1 MAESPILRPFLP
13 EGAPDHPDPPEAP
26 LDDQQQQQQQ
36 QQPTAEMLDEERLLS
51 AIADIL
57 AIPKDSVDLLDSF
70 THLGGNKESARALSS
85 KCASM
90 GLRLKTTDI
99 LRCQTITELQTRL
112 VPIASKEPD
121 SDHSNNDPSDAPAD
135 PIPDP
140 PRPSGDDPAHSPDP
154 ESQPHRPPSH
164 TFADREA
171 VENLILSTPQVSGAA
186 LIRPKAGWLED
197 KLVAFISLSNP
208 NVSSYSLSNVHVI
221 SQSQMHYA
229 GSQVAA
235 IRLALE
241 QSDRQ
246 LATPNNWIVL
256 DQMPTNQQG
265 EVDRRKLQTWA
276 QNMNEDMYRQV
287 TSLEF
292 HERFQE
298 PLTDMERTIQKAVSR
313 VLRLPESQ
321 VGMNFSFAQLG
332 GDEVSTM
339 LLVAACRTQ
348 GVSLRPEDVLNSPK
362 LSQVASLASHKGDSV
377 SRWNEESLECF
388 KLSPI
393 QQLYFDTPT
402 GSRTDERR
410 KADGNYRFNQSV
422 LLRVTRSATLED
434 IHAAVRTTVGHH
446 SMLRSR
452 FNLGPDGWT
461 QRILPDV
468 QGSFGFGYHDVTGY
482 DEVLKV
488 MEQTQA
494 RIDIE
499 HGPVFAVDQFH
510 MYDGQQMVFLVAH
523 QLVIDRLS
531 WRILIHD
538 LDELLREGI
547 LFSQRSMPFQTW
559 NELQEKD
566 FERTSDDATIP
577 FSLRSCDS
585 DSWGLKDSLNT
596 YNEAAETGF
605 RISSEL
611 TSILHTTCNQ
621 VFRTESAD
629 IYLTA
634 LLLSFIQT
642 FPNRPP
648 PTIWNQEHGREL
660 WSPEIDIA
668 ETVGWFTSLCPIGLR
683 SEEPYNLDCLHMLR
697 DLKDTR
703 RSTSH
708 RGWKYFASRCFGPYA
723 ETRCS
728 EAWPFEILFT
738 YAGSSKQLE
747 RENGALQQMEM
758 PVRALGSAFSDHGP
772 SVSRMALFEV
782 SVTVDHGCANV
793 HVLYNRHSRYQ
804 DKIADWIHT
813 YEHVLYEAIGK
824 LRYRAQELTLADVP
838 LLNTTYEGLAKLN
851 TDRLLALGLTSARD
865 IEDVLPVT
873 ASQQCILISQIQSLD
888 VGHNTCIYEL
898 SVLNGVRADQA
909 LLCTV
914 WEQIVTRYPALR
926 TVFIDSITED
936 GLFDQ
941 VILRRCSPT
950 MLFFDAATGDD
961 PITALRA
968 LPPMPANP
976 AQPRHRLSVCD
987 SPTGTYLRLEASQ
1000 ALCDMPSLQL
1010 LMADLKRIYNS
1021 GKTPMSLL
1029 DPSHTA
1035 CMHYLYSARREGSL
1049 AFWHGRLRE
1058 VHPCYF
1064 PRLLTTNE
1072 KHTRE
1077 TYYSIDI
1084 TASQMDEFCR
1094 QYATSRATVMRL
1106 AWALVVRAF
1115 TGSNRVCFGYRTP
1128 GRDGKGAP
1136 HGLHQSIGCFEN
1148 TIPCFMDLWAYQSI
1162 EAVVRDAE
1170 EDFRACLQ
1178 HQHVST
1184 AEIEHALGLKD
1195 EELFN
1200 TCMTYVE
1207 DPPEL
1212 KSRFTSTRPQLS
1224 LSCAESF
1231 STFAYDISF
1240 LTMFVNGQLACGI
1253 SHRILSLTQAW
1264 SVTRA
1269 FGQALRSILNNPTTS
1284 VGGLDLSVEENG
1296 ALVRSTKIE
1305 LLEPCVHS
1313 LFSNRARA
1321 SPDAQAVCA
1330 ADGDFSYKTLTRL
1343 VQRLA
1348 THIVQRGVRPG
1359 VAVPVILGKTRW
1371 SIVSMLAVMK
1381 AGGCFVPVDGD
1392 DRNMAEAVIRQ
1403 IAPPVILATDM
1414 INPNLHLPEDGVLV
1428 INEALFSTQ
1437 IPSDAPM
1444 RKASENDAACILF
1457 PAGSGRSKE
1466 LRGFVY
1472 SHNALSTAFLAQ
1484 GGPLRIDQDSR
1495 VLQVS
1500 SFSLDISLFETLA
1513 TLVHGGCV
1521 CIPSAEE
1528 RKRDIEGAI
1537 RRMEVTWTYITPILA
1552 RRLQPESLPSLK
1564 VTCFRTRGLDEDTCA
1579 PWLRSTKV
1587 LLAYGCLEIC
1597 PLGISVLEVAKPEDL
1612 QRLAQP
1618 FLGKLWIANP
1628 EDSSKLVPTGAI
1640 GELCIE
1646 SPTLAQKF
1654 VPGQAL
1660 MALSQQLA
1668 VASQDG
1674 PQLVRY
1680 IKTSQRVRDM
1690 EDGTM
1695 ELLPSSRQD
1704 ITIDGKVVAASK
1716 VEQHLRRCLG
1726 QGVDVA
1732 VESISFEGSTQLL
1745 AAFIQLDKLFDGPEE
1760 VTNLSVTTR
1769 KRAYLAK
1776 NFAETSLRNTL
1787 PAHMIPSVFIP
1798 VRRLPLTTAMKV
1810 HRRKL
1815 QKMVRGISR
1824 EALSAISDAPS
1835 PDHARDSRVKPL
1847 PLTQV
1852 EERMRSIWAKFLEVD
1867 EATIDGNQTFRKL
1880 GGSGYLAA
1888 RVAVACRKEGLT
1900 VSIQDVLGGA
1910 SLTGLCQGITLATP
1924 EPAVD
1929 PKTKAP
1935 ATTAQE
1941 SPTRKEAEGLVPES
1955 FIEEVVLPRLKV
1967 ERDAIKDVA
1976 EATAPQIRSLELAL
1990 LKDRGDISYLT
2001 FSFSG
2006 IESSK
2011 KLEAACLGLCVMHP
2025 ILQTAFVVH
2034 ERKVY
2039 QIALRLFK
2047 PEFRKIQCPSWRLS
2061 HLADRLIKKDQTE
2074 PITLGT
2080 PVTRFFY
2087 LESGKQSTL
2096 IMRLSKAQYDDASV
2110 AILIQDLK
2118 KIYAG
2123 AQSQAPRPT
2132 FLDLVRS
2139 AQLAHHRGARTYWAS
2154 LLDGA
2159 RMTQVIA
2166 HSKPASTS
2174 SSVKTIRQTLAITS
2188 LASLGI
2194 SLDTVVKS
2202 AWAMVLAK
2210 LSASADVLFGEI
2222 IEGRHIQLAEGANAS
2237 GVLGP
2242 AKNTIPVRVRFGH
2255 SYTTPMDLMSVVHGQ
2270 RVTGI
2275 QFENMGWLDMVQDCT
2290 ALPYWTR
2297 FSTAVHHQSH
2307 DSSLPTSSFKL
2318 GSASCKLNIQESAV
2332 QDVFDVLVRSRK
2344 PQPDTAEMSLTFC
2357 EHRVPTP
2364 FAIETLKM
2372 LCSNIE
2378 LLTSVSM
2385 MHPLVPSGSEFSA
2398 MTKQIPLS
2406 QPEVETAQAQLGAH
2420 NIPTEHYYAIQALI
2434 AAAWTQV
2441 LDPRSL
2447 GVPESQLH
2455 NAAFY
2460 DLWGSMIPAS
2470 QLAQYM
2476 NRELPNTG
2484 VPGLEEVTVTMEEVV
2499 AHPTMMAQLEL
2510 MARKMMGDREERT
2523 RKRLPGFGPRTSSLS
2538 KGLKR
2543 LSSVIK
2549 DKGPGRTGSGRS
2561 SPECVPTNRTPFSQH
2576 RVPPVH
2582 SDGNGKTA
2590 TQNNNT
2596 SAQSTPSHSPPQ
2608 PQLEQQQQ
2616 QQQQQQ
2622 GGIPAPTPAPPIMV
2636 PPPVGPAMEPI
2647 VEKDGEQVVPE
2658 VDGETLLRRR
2668 RGKDTPP
2675 LLALNLDYMEGDV
2688 WGGLDGM
2695 GSATSHSENEDDDDD
2710 DDDDLVLPLQGP
2722 RREKEEEQEGGE
2734 GEGRRKEQQQEK
2746 QQSEAAD
2753 LVSPLS
2759 PVSKRGYSFIKM
2771 TGIGETE
2778 AAGSAGGAKESS
2790 SMRRKAS
2797 SIFERM
2803 GRSSPVSV
2811 STN

>member
-1 MAESPILRPFLP
+1 
-13 EGAPDHPDPPEAP
+13 
-26 LDDQQQQQQQ
+26 
-36 QQPTAEMLDEERLLS
+36 MLDEERLLS
-51 AIADIL
+51 AIADVL
-57 AIPKDSVDLLDSF
+57 AVPRDSVDLLDSF

-112 VPIASKEPD
+112 APLASREPD
-121 SDHSNNDPSDAPAD
+121 SDQSSSDPSDPSDPSALPADPDPDPAQPSSDAPA
-135 PIPDP
+135 
-140 PRPSGDDPAHSPDP
+140 AHSPEP
-154 ESQPHRPPSH
+154 ESQPHLQPPRVI
-164 TFADREA
+164 ADRET
-171 VENLILSTPQVSGAA
+171 VEKLILSTPQVSGAA
-186 LIRPKAGWLED
+186 LVRPKAGWLED

-208 NVSSYSLSNVHVI
+208 NVSSYGLSNVHVI

-229 GSQVAA
+229 GTQVAA

-246 LATPNNWIVL
+246 LTTPNNWIVL

-287 TSLEF
+287 MSLEF

-362 LSQVASLASHKGDSV
+362 LSQVAALASHKGDSA
-377 SRWNEESLECF
+377 SLWNEESLEGF
-388 KLSPI
+388 KLSPM

-410 KADGNYRFNQSV
+410 KADGSYRFNQSV
-422 LLRVTRSATLED
+422 LLRVTRDVTLED
-434 IHAAVRTTVGHH
+434 IHAAVSTAVGHH

-452 FNLGPDGWT
+452 FRLGPDGWT

-468 QGSFGFGYHDVTGY
+468 KGSFGFGYHDGVTGY
-482 DEVLKV
+482 DDVLKV

-499 HGPVFAVDQFH
+499 HGPVFSVDQFR
-510 MYDGQQMVFLVAH
+510 MYDGQQVVFLVAH

-559 NELQEKD
+559 NELQEKEI
-566 FERTSDDATIP
+566 ERTGADATVP
-577 FSLRSCDS
+577 FQLRSCDF
-585 DSWGLKDSLNT
+585 DYWGLKDSLNT

-621 VFRTESAD
+621 AFRTESAD

-642 FPNRPP
+642 FPDRPA
-648 PTIWNQEHGREL
+648 PTVWNQEHGREL
-660 WSPEIDIA
+660 WSPDIDIA

-683 SEEPYNLDCLHMLR
+683 DEGPDGPDCLQMLR
-697 DLKDTR
+697 NLKDTR
-703 RSTSH
+703 RSMSH
-708 RGWKYFASRCFGPYA
+708 RGWKYFASRCFGHDA
-723 ETRCS
+723 DKRCG
-728 EAWPFEILFT
+728 EGWPFEILFT
-738 YAGSSKQLE
+738 HAGSSTQLE
-747 RENGALQQMEM
+747 RENGALQQMDM
-758 PVRALGSAFSDHGP
+758 PVRALGSAFSDHGS
-772 SVSRMALFEV
+772 SVSRMALFEISV
-782 SVTVDHGCANV
+782 SVDHGCANV
-793 HVLYNRHSRYQ
+793 HVLYNRGSKHQ
-804 DKIADWIHT
+804 DKIADWVYT
-813 YEHVLYEAIGK
+813 FEHILYEAIGK

-838 LLNTTYEGLAKLN
+838 LLNTTYDGLAKLN
-851 TDRLLALGLTSARD
+851 TDRLLALELTSARD
-865 IEDVLPVT
+865 IEDVFPVT
-873 ASQQCILISQIQSLD
+873 PSQQDILISQIQSLD

-898 SVLNGVRADQA
+898 SVLNGVRADNA
-909 LLCTV
+909 LVCTV
-914 WEQIVTRYPALR
+914 WEQIVARYSALR

-941 VILRRCSPT
+941 IILRRCSPT
-950 MLFFDAATGDD
+950 MLFFDAAQGDD

-968 LPPMPANP
+968 LPPLPADP
-976 AQPRHRLSVCD
+976 AQPRHRLSICN
-987 SPTGTYLRLEASQ
+987 SPTGTYLKLEASQ
-1000 ALCDMPSLQL
+1000 ALCD
-1010 LMADLKRIYNS
+1010 
-1021 GKTPMSLL
+1021 
-1029 DPSHTA
+1029 
-1035 CMHYLYSARREGSL
+1035 YLYSARREDSL
-1049 AFWHGRLRE
+1049 TFWQGRLRE
-1058 VHPCYF
+1058 VPPCHF
-1064 PRLLTTNE
+1064 PQLLATDE
-1072 KHTRE
+1072 KYTRE
-1077 TYYSIDI
+1077 TYYSIDT
-1084 TASQMDEFCR
+1084 TASQIDEFCR
-1094 QYATSRATVMRL
+1094 QYATSRATVLRL

-1128 GRDGKGAP
+1128 GRDGKDAP
-1136 HGLHQSIGCFEN
+1136 HGLRQSIGCFEN
-1148 TIPCFMDLWAYQSI
+1148 TIPCVMDLWAYQSI

-1170 EDFRACLQ
+1170 EDFKTCLQ

-1184 AEIEHALGLKD
+1184 AEIEHALGFKD

-1269 FGQALRSILNNPTTS
+1269 FGQALKSILNNPTTS
-1284 VGGLDLSVEENG
+1284 VGGLDLSVEENE
-1296 ALVRSTKIE
+1296 ALTSSSKVE

-1321 SPDAQAVCA
+1321 SPDAPAVCA
-1330 ADGDFSYKTLTRL
+1330 ANGDFSYKTLSRL

-1348 THIVQRGVRPG
+1348 AHIVQWGVRPG

-1371 SIVSMLAVMK
+1371 SIVTMLAVMK

-1392 DRNMAEAVIRQ
+1392 DRTMAAAVIKE
-1403 IAPPVILATDM
+1403 ISPPVVLVTDM
-1414 INPNLHLPEDGVLV
+1414 VNPNLHLPNDGVLV
-1428 INEALFSTQ
+1428 VNEALFLTQ
-1437 IPSDAPM
+1437 MSSDAPV
-1444 RKASENDAACILF
+1444 RKASGDDAACILF
-1457 PAGSGRSKE
+1457 PAGSSRSKA

-1484 GGPLRIDQDSR
+1484 GGPLRIDQESR
-1495 VLQVS
+1495 VLQLS
-1500 SFSLDISLFETLA
+1500 SFSIDTSLFETLA

-1521 CIPSAEE
+1521 CIP
-1528 RKRDIEGAI
+1528 
-1537 RRMEVTWTYITPILA
+1537 
-1552 RRLQPESLPSLK
+1552 LQPEGLPSLK

-1587 LLAYGCLEIC
+1587 LLAYGCLEVC
-1597 PLGISVLEVAKPEDL
+1597 PLGISVLEVARPEDL
-1612 QRLAQP
+1612 QRLAKP

-1628 EDSSKLVPTGAI
+1628 EDSSRLVPKGAI

-1654 VPGQAL
+1654 VPGQSL
-1660 MALSQQLA
+1660 MGLSQQQAA
-1668 VASQDG
+1668 VAEDG
-1674 PQLVRY
+1674 SQLVRY

-1695 ELLPSSRQD
+1695 ELLPSPRQD
-1704 ITIDGKVVAASK
+1704 TTVSGKVVATSK
-1716 VEQHLRRCLG
+1716 VEQHLRKCLG
-1726 QGVDVA
+1726 QGIDVA
-1732 VESISFEGSTQLL
+1732 VESVSFEDSTRLL
-1745 AAFIQLDKLFDGPEE
+1745 AAFIQLDKMFDGPEE

-1798 VRRLPLTTAMKV
+1798 VRRLPLTTAMKI

-1815 QKMVRGISR
+1815 QKMVKGLSR

-1867 EATIDGNQTFRKL
+1867 EATIDGNQSFRKL

-1888 RVAVACRKEGLT
+1888 RVVVACRKEGLT
-1900 VSIQDVLGGA
+1900 VSIQDVLSDS
-1910 SLTGLCQGITLATP
+1910 SLTGLCQGITLAAP
-1924 EPAVD
+1924 ESSVD
-1929 PKTKAP
+1929 AKTKAP
-1935 ATTAQE
+1935 ATTTQE
-1941 SPTRKEAEGLVPES
+1941 SSATRKEEEAIVPEP
-1955 FIEEVVLPRLKV
+1955 FIRDVLLPRLGIDR
-1967 ERDAIKDVA
+1967 EAIKDIA
-1976 EATAPQIRSLELAL
+1976 DATAPQIRSLELAL
-1990 LKDRGDISYLT
+1990 FKDRGDVSYLT
-2001 FSFSG
+2001 FTISG

-2011 KLEAACLGLCVMHP
+2011 KLEAACLDLCVMHP

-2039 QIALRLFK
+2039 QVALGSFI
-2047 PEFRKIQCPSWRLS
+2047 PEFKKIQCPSWRVS
-2061 HLADRLIKKDQTE
+2061 HLADRLIKKDQAE
-2074 PITLGT
+2074 PLTLGN

-2087 LESGKQSTL
+2087 LEAGKQSML
-2096 IMRLSKAQYDDASV
+2096 IVRLSKAQYDDASI

-2123 AQSQAPRPT
+2123 AQNQAPRPT
-2132 FLDLVRS
+2132 YFDLVRS
-2139 AQLAHHRGARTYWAS
+2139 AQLAHRRGARTYWAS

-2166 HSKPASTS
+2166 RNRPASTS

-2222 IEGRHIQLAEGANAS
+2222 IEGRHIQLAYGANAS

-2242 AKNTIPVRVRFGH
+2242 AKNTIPVRVRFGD

-2275 QFENMGWLDMVQDCT
+2275 PFENMGWLDMVQDCT
-2290 ALPYWTR
+2290 GFPYWTR

-2307 DSSLPTSSFKL
+2307 DSDLPTSSFKL
-2318 GSASCKLNIQESAV
+2318 GSASCKLSIQESAS
-2332 QDVFDVLVRSRK
+2332 QDVFDLLVRSRK
-2344 PQPDTAEMSLTFC
+2344 PQPDTAEISLTFC
-2357 EHRVPTP
+2357 EHRIPTS
-2364 FAIETLKM
+2364 FAMESLKV

-2398 MTKQIPLS
+2398 MTKQIPLP
-2406 QPEVETAQAQLGAH
+2406 QPEPETPPSQMGATS
-2420 NIPTEHYYAIQALI
+2420 NIPTEHYYAIQSLI
-2434 AAAWTQV
+2434 AAAWTHV

-2476 NRELPNTG
+2476 NRELPKTG
-2484 VPGLEEVTVTMEEVV
+2484 VAGLEEVTISMEDVV
-2499 AHPTMMAQLEL
+2499 AHPTMMSQLEL
-2510 MARKMMGDREERT
+2510 IARK
-2523 RKRLPGFGPRTSSLS
+2523 
-2538 KGLKR
+2538 
-2543 LSSVIK
+2543 V
-2549 DKGPGRTGSGRS
+2549 
-2561 SPECVPTNRTPFSQH
+2561 
-2576 RVPPVH
+2576 
-2582 SDGNGKTA
+2582 
-2590 TQNNNT
+2590 
-2596 SAQSTPSHSPPQ
+2596 
-2608 PQLEQQQQ
+2608 
-2616 QQQQQQ
+2616 
-2622 GGIPAPTPAPPIMV
+2622 
-2636 PPPVGPAMEPI
+2636 
-2647 VEKDGEQVVPE
+2647 
-2658 VDGETLLRRR
+2658 
-2668 RGKDTPP
+2668 
-2675 LLALNLDYMEGDV
+2675 
-2688 WGGLDGM
+2688 
-2695 GSATSHSENEDDDDD
+2695 
-2710 DDDDLVLPLQGP
+2710 
-2722 RREKEEEQEGGE
+2722 
-2734 GEGRRKEQQQEK
+2734 
-2746 QQSEAAD
+2746 
-2753 LVSPLS
+2753 
-2759 PVSKRGYSFIKM
+2759 
-2771 TGIGETE
+2771 
-2778 AAGSAGGAKESS
+2778 
-2790 SMRRKAS
+2790 
-2797 SIFERM
+2797 
-2803 GRSSPVSV
+2803 
-2811 STN
+2811 